1 MQINQSRVELDVA
14 VVSVEG
20 RLTLGRETQALEA
33 LVADLIAK
41 GERKIVLDLKLL
53 EYLDSAGLG
62 VILASASKA
71 KQAGGAV
78 RLAGVGGRVLQV
90 LKLTRTDAV
99 LSLDADVAT
108 AASQFSK

>member
-1 MQINQSRVELDVA
+1 MQINQSRIDIDVA
-14 VVSVEG
+14 VVSLVG
-20 RLTLGRETQALEA
+20 RLALGRETQAFET

-41 GERKIVLDLKLL
+41 GERKIVLDLTLL

-71 KQAGGAV
+71 RQAGGAL

-99 LSLDADVAT
+99 LSLDADTAT
-108 AASQFSK
+108 AAANF